1 MVSDEVLAIVCIE
14 FENDGEEV
22 LLHIPS
28 PSKLCS
34 FPLLLPIFG
43 GGFSVLNRIFVSR
56 HVRIRN

>member
-43 GGFSVLNRIFVSR
+43 SRIW
-56 HVRIRN
+56 RIQCIK